1 MQMERCANAWKKERP
16 GSQAAKELGER
27 TQEPTMRGTRTPIQL
42 PPSQGHFS
50 VYPEPGLQGLGA
62 NYSLSVP
69 TPMPVSAMTDYICGP
84 PRPGSEPSLLAG
96 RGCREGRVDD
106 VWVRAG
112 EERGR
117 FQHRWRSLDF
127 ALQTSFDL
135 RGRENGVHK
144 QFFPPL
150 SNPSWRPRLQTP
162 VLLPARID

>member
-50 VYPEPGLQGLGA
+50 VYPGPGLQGLGA

-127 ALQTSFDL
+127 RLLLLSGAGKMECTSS
-135 RGRENGVHK
+135 
-144 QFFPPL
+144 FFHLCLILAGGPG
-150 SNPSWRPRLQTP
+150 SRPQCSCQQG
-162 VLLPARID
+162 